1 MQVVMKERR
10 EIQAGSIAWIKEA
23 MGRIEV
29 CTALLDVSR
38 TIS

>member
-29 CTALLDVSR
+29 CVCER
-38 TIS
+38 EREI